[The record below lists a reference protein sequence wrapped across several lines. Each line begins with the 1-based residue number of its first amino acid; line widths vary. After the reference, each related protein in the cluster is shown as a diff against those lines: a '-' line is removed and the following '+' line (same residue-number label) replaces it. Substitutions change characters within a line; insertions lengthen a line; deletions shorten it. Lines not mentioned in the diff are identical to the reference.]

1 MFLFRYEELIT
12 KHERKPTM
20 GYAIFTARKL
30 MLTNRVNQLQM
41 RIMQLSQ
48 QQQTLSDNAGRLERA
63 IANTRTL
70 FSNIGNAFQM
80 GFTMQQQ
87 ALSASMMK
95 SLQESGGDMNNA
107 AVQSALAS
115 MGSLLNGGANFM
127 STPMGIGLNMMNQ
140 SINALNE
147 SKMRQIKDM
156 ENQIE
161 LERKSL
167 ETQLA
172 AAQKELESVEK
183 AEEKAI
189 DNAAPKF
196 A

>member
-30 MLTNRVNQLQM
+30 MLTNRVNQIQM

-63 IANTRTL
+63 MANTRNL

-80 GFTMQQQ
+80 GYTMQQQ
-87 ALSASMMK
+87 AISQ
-95 SLQESGGDMNNA
+95 SLIKAMQESNGDIKDA
-107 AVQSALAS
+107 AVQNALAS

-127 STPMGIGLNMMNQ
+127 STPMGLGLNMMNQ
-140 SINALNE
+140 SINVINE
-147 SKMRQIKDM
+147 SKMRQIKEM

>member
-1 MFLFRYEELIT
+1 
-12 KHERKPTM
+12 M

-30 MLTNRVNQLQM
+30 MLTNRVNQLQA

-63 IANTRTL
+63 IANTRNL

-80 GFTMQQQ
+80 GMTLQQQ
-87 ALSASMMK
+87 AMSRNFMEQVQA
-95 SLQESGGDMNNA
+95 SGGDMKDPSVQA
-107 AVQSALAS
+107 AWAQ

-127 STPMGIGLNMMNQ
+127 STPMGIGLQMMNQ
-140 SINALNE
+140 SITTINE
-147 SKMRQIKDM
+147 GKMRQIKEM

-167 ETQLA
+167 ETQLK
-172 AAQKELESVEK
+172 AAQTELEKVEQ
-183 AEEKAI
+183 AEDKNIERS
-189 DNAAPKF
+189 APKF

>member
-1 MFLFRYEELIT
+1 
-12 KHERKPTM
+12 M

-63 IANTRTL
+63 IANTRNL

-80 GFTMQQQ
+80 GYTMQQQ
-87 ALSASMMK
+87 AMSQ
-95 SLQESGGDMNNA
+95 SLIKAMQESNGDINNA
-107 AVQSALAS
+107 AVQNALAS

-127 STPMGIGLNMMNQ
+127 STPMGLGLNMMNQ
-140 SINALNE
+140 SINIINE
-147 SKMRQIKDM
+147 SKMRQIKEM

>member
-1 MFLFRYEELIT
+1 
-12 KHERKPTM
+12 M

-30 MLTNRVNQLQM
+30 MLTNRVNQIQM

-63 IANTRTL
+63 MANTRNL

-80 GFTMQQQ
+80 GLTMQQQ
-87 ALSASMMK
+87 AMNASLMK
-95 SLQESGGDMNNA
+95 SIQDSGGDMNNT
-107 AVQSALAS
+107 AVQNALAS
-115 MGSLLNGGANFM
+115 MGSMLNGGANFM
-127 STPMGIGLNMMNQ
+127 STPMGLGLTLMNQ
-140 SINALNE
+140 SIEAMNE
-147 SKMRQIKDM
+147 SKMRQIKEM

-189 DNAAPKF
+189 DRAAPKF

>member
-1 MFLFRYEELIT
+1 
-12 KHERKPTM
+12 M

-30 MLTNRVNQLQM
+30 MLTNRINQLNA

-63 IANTRTL
+63 IANTRNL
-70 FSNIGNAFQM
+70 FSNISNAFQM
-80 GFTMQQQ
+80 GYTMQQQ
-87 ALSASMMK
+87 AMSQ
-95 SLQESGGDMNNA
+95 SLLKAMQESNGDMNNA
-107 AVQSALAS
+107 AVQNALAS

-127 STPMGIGLNMMNQ
+127 ATPMGMGLTMMNQ
-140 SINALNE
+140 SINTINE
-147 SKMRQIKDM
+147 SKIRQIRDM

-167 ETQLA
+167 HTQVEA
-172 AAQKELESVEK
+172 AAAELKTVEEQESKSIE
-183 AEEKAI
+183 
-189 DNAAPKF
+189 NSAPKF